1 MSNSKQS
8 RETMGHNLSSESALP
23 SRLSVR
29 TLWWMSGGII
39 LIVLILD
46 QLIKFKVKTGMLL
59 YQSHDVT
66 SWFKILFT
74 ENQGMAFGMDFIGTM
89 LLTLF
94 RVVAICF
101 FVGLLAKAIR
111 RRLPAGLIICL
122 SMVIAGAA
130 GNIIDNCFYGL
141 IFTASPLEGT
151 PGASQPYLPL
161 LVRATVRF

>member
-1 MSNSKQS
+1 
-8 RETMGHNLSSESALP
+8 MGHNLSSESALP

-94 RVVAICF
+94 RVVAI
-101 FVGLLAKAIR
+101 LS
-111 RRLPAGLIICL
+111 LIHI
-122 SMVIAGAA
+122 
-130 GNIIDNCFYGL
+130 
-141 IFTASPLEGT
+141 
-151 PGASQPYLPL
+151 
-161 LVRATVRF
+161 

>member
-1 MSNSKQS
+1 MSNSKLS
-8 RETMGHNLSSESALP
+8 SNTAGHKLLSESATS

-29 TLWWMSGGII
+29 TLSWISGGII
-39 LIVLILD
+39 LLVLVID

-59 YQSHDVT
+59 YQAYDVT

-101 FVGLLAKAIR
+101 LSVFWPRQFGGGF
-111 RRLPAGLIICL
+111 LP
-122 SMVIAGAA
+122 
-130 GNIIDNCFYGL
+130 D
-141 IFTASPLEGT
+141 
-151 PGASQPYLPL
+151 
-161 LVRATVRF
+161 